1 MTNFNHSYLAHFGK
15 VFFAA
20 AYVAITSPMAYA
32 ASGFSTTT
40 EQTLNNSPSQQ
51 LVADESGGDDDDDD
65 DDDSDAKQVQAM
77 PETVKSAVL
86 QDISQRAEVEMS
98 SLRVVKAQKQS
109 WSDGCLGLQSDAICT
124 QSIVPGW
131 QVVVANEQQMW
142 VYRTDESGKVAKL
155 DEKSTQAVTAT
166 MMRRTSTTAQTSSR
180 TTIQRRTQTMTVR
193 RSTQVSAASV
203 SSVKA
208 KTKGFSLAIW
218 QPSGNFS
225 EVITRISIKPKR
237 GKGYLKERFLGDYK
251 CKIKQKTKFVNGFK
265 AGDRIVVRLYDTENR
280 FIGYSEF
287 EAISANTTVNLILS
301 SNPTEYKV
309 VRTVYGVDAD
319 MNGIID
325 AGTTTYDY
333 FTQVNNQSVS
343 FLSSS
348 RTIKVSQFQAQGLS
362 IAANSVYPASFTKGE
377 FAVVRQSMSAFSS
390 SLAAALKAAP
400 GSLVQVNDVSDNSN
414 FDLAQMMMEYRE
426 VGVANGIQVKF
437 SDVPTNYWAKDFIA
451 ELAAMEVLEGFPDGT
466 FRPDEQVTRAQFA
479 AMISQAFEKVK
490 IRNAIKFNDVSSKY
504 WAYNAIREAYA
515 TGFLGSSGNQFN
527 PTANLSRLEILLSI
541 ARGLNYTFSG
551 STETILAAYTD
562 ASSIRS
568 DVKNAIAALTQRGIV
583 VNYPNIE
590 SINAEKVATRAEV
603 SALLYK
609 ALVSTGDVADI
620 SSQYAVGQKEQPQVE
635 ERAEVQGKKPRQHCN
650 QGIGNGAEGCD
661 PGNSHPH
668 GGSNDEGGRTPG
680 GKK

>member
-1 MTNFNHSYLAHFGK
+1 MKNKNQSYLAHFGK

-40 EQTLNNSPSQQ
+40 EQKLNNSPNQQ
-51 LVADESGGDDDDDD
+51 LVASEEAEDLPLS
-65 DDDSDAKQVQAM
+65 
-77 PETVKSAVL
+77 VKSAVL

-98 SLRVVKAQKQS
+98 ALRVVKAQKQS
-109 WSDGCLGLQSDAICT
+109 WSDGCLGLESEAICT
-124 QSIVPGW
+124 QSTVPGW
-131 QVVVANEQQMW
+131 QVVVTSEQQMW

-155 DEKSTQAVTAT
+155 DEGSSQAVTAT
-166 MMRRTSTTAQTSSR
+166 MMRRNTTTATV
-180 TTIQRRTQTMTVR
+180 QRRTQTMTVR

-208 KTKGFSLAIW
+208 KTKGFSLAIL

-251 CKIKQKTKFVNGFK
+251 YKIKQSCKFVKGFK
-265 AGDRIVVRLYDTENR
+265 AGDRIVVRLYDTQNR

-287 EAISANTTVNLILS
+287 EALSANTTVNLILS

-319 MNGIID
+319 MNGMID

-466 FRPDEQVTRAQFA
+466 FRPDEQVTKAQFA

-490 IRNAIKFNDVSSKY
+490 IRNAIKFNDVSSSN
-504 WAYNAIREAYA
+504 WAYNAIGEAYT
-515 TGFLGSSGNQFN
+515 TGFLTSSGNQFN

-551 STETILAAYTD
+551 STDTILAAYTD

-568 DVKNAIAALTQRGIV
+568 DVRNAIAALTQQGIV

-603 SALLYK
+603 SALIYK
-609 ALVSTGDVADI
+609 ALVSTGEVADI
-620 SSQYAVGQKEQPQVE
+620 SSQYAVGQKEQAQVE
-635 ERAEVQGKKPRQHCN
+635 QRSGVEAQGKKPRQHCN